1 MKEVLIIL
9 LAYLIGSLPTSVWV
23 SKYFFHIDIRDYGSG
38 NAGAT
43 NTFRVLGKKWGTFVM
58 IGDMLKGLIAV
69 KLFLSSPVYAGLT
82 IGAELILSI
91 LLILGLGGRIM
102 IFIFFIFNIV
112 LAYNY
117 NFIWTPEGSTTI
129 NQQIAWGLLLMLL
142 MLHGPGKMSID
153 YWLHKRHGHHL
164 KIKKN

>member
-1 MKEVLIIL
+1 MLVRSMAFILRPFLWLLNMLIPVGDL
-9 LAYLIGSLPTSVWV
+9 LARIWV
-23 SKYFFHIDIRDYGSG
+23 GQIFFLDGWVKLQNWQS
-38 NAGAT
+38 T
-43 NTFRVLGKKWGTFVM
+43 
-58 IGDMLKGLIAV
+58 V
-69 KLFLSSPVYAGLT
+69 KLFLSSPIYAGLT

-91 LLILGLGGRIM
+91 LLIVGLGGRMM

-117 NFIWTPEGSTTI
+117 NFIWTPEGSTTL

-142 MLHGPGKMSID
+142 MLHGPGKMSLD